1 MNLPLRH
8 AASLFRHQKR
18 IVVRF
23 AFTSLGR
30 MGLSVA
36 SILLIKEFLSGVI
49 QDSGGLASALADS
62 VGASAALW
70 IVASL
75 LVLTYL
81 GAALMSYDNT
91 VVQQRIVK
99 ILELGLMER
108 LIRRML
114 TLSVLFFD
122 RHSQGDLI
130 QAVRQ
135 DVSMVRQSV
144 VSFARMFLDGTLAIG
159 LLVTAVWMSPRLAF
173 WALLV
178 LPLAA
183 FPIILISRQTLQR
196 SHAVRRT
203 GYVLFDV
210 VLQLIRGIR
219 VIKAYH
225 GEQEEAKSAI
235 ERARDYFDELIAL
248 VRVRALADVALQSL
262 AALGIVAVIIVGGFQ
277 VMQGTLGWPSLLAF
291 LMAVRALHGPL
302 NNINNNYML
311 IQRYGASVQRIG
323 ELSNLES
330 DVRDVANPV
339 PLTSAPSLIGFDNV
353 GFTYGDDAVLHGLTF
368 EVKSGETIGIAGPSG
383 VGKSTLLNL
392 VARFYDPTDGS
403 VRFDGRDLREFHLA
417 DVYDK
422 LAIVTQ
428 EPFLFRTTVRDNIR
442 CGRPNASD
450 ADIEDSARAAEI
462 HDEILALPLGY
473 DTVLGVGGRTV
484 STGQA
489 QRINVARAI
498 LKNAPILLL
507 DEATSSLDSIAEAK
521 VQRALDRLI
530 EGRTTFV
537 VSHRLSALRGANRIM
552 VLEDGQCVGFGTHE
566 ELNSNCRLY
575 RHMWEVQHL
584 GSGAA
589 NDMERKAQ

>member
-1 MNLPLRH
+1 MNLPLRVT
-8 AASLFRHQKR
+8 ASLFRHRKR
-18 IVVRF
+18 LIVRF
-23 AFTSLGR
+23 AVTSLGR

-36 SILLIKEFLSGVI
+36 SILLIREFLSGVV
-49 QDSGGLASALADS
+49 QQSEGLSSELATS
-62 VGASAALW
+62 IGTSAALW
-70 IVASL
+70 AVAGM

-81 GAALMSYDNT
+81 SAAALAYDNT

-99 ILELGLMER
+99 VLELGLMER

-114 TLSVLFFD
+114 TLSVQFFD

-135 DVSMVRQSV
+135 DVSWVRESV
-144 VSFARMFLDGTLAIG
+144 MSAARIFLEGTLAIG

-173 WALLV
+173 WALFV

-183 FPIILISRQTLQR
+183 LPVFYISRRTLQR
-196 SHAVRRT
+196 SHSVRRA

-219 VIKAYH
+219 IIKAYR
-225 GEQEEAKSAI
+225 GEKEEARSAI
-235 ERARDYFDELIAL
+235 ERARRYFDELIAL
-248 VRVRALADVALQSL
+248 VRVYSLAQVVLQSL

-277 VMQGTLGWPSLLAF
+277 VMQGTLDWPSLLAF

-302 NNINNNYML
+302 NNINNSYMQ
-311 IQRYGASVQRIG
+311 IQRYGASVERVI
-323 ELSNLES
+323 ELSQQEP
-330 DVRDVANPV
+330 DVRDVPNAL
-339 PLTSAPSLIGFDNV
+339 PLHSAPTRIAFDNV
-353 GFTYGDDAVLHGLTF
+353 GFTYDGKAVLQGLTF
-368 EVKSGETIGIAGPSG
+368 EVQRGETIGIAGPSG
-383 VGKSTLLNL
+383 VGKTTLLNL
-392 VARFYDPTDGS
+392 VARFYDPTEGT
-403 VRFDGRDLREFHLA
+403 VKFDGRDLREYRLA

-428 EPFLFRTTVRDNIR
+428 EPFLFQATVRDNIR
-442 CGRPNASD
+442 CGRPNASESEVEE
-450 ADIEDSARAAEI
+450 AARAAEI
-462 HDEILALPLGY
+462 HEEVSTLPEGY
-473 DTVLGVGGRTV
+473 DTVIGPGGRTI

-521 VQRALDRLI
+521 VQRSIDRLI

-537 VSHRLSALRGANRIM
+537 VSHRLSALRGATRIM
-552 VLEDGQCVGFGTHE
+552 VLERGKCVGLGTHDG
-566 ELNSNCRLY
+566 LY
-575 RHMWEVQHL
+575 RNCALYRRMWQAQRLE
-584 GSGAA
+584 SGTG
-589 NDMERKAQ
+589 QG

>member
-1 MNLPLRH
+1 
-8 AASLFRHQKR
+8 
-18 IVVRF
+18 
-23 AFTSLGR
+23 